1 MHGQQTMKF
10 LNGNAV
16 AKAIM
21 AESKVTEVSPKLDA
35 AFKEYMAA
43 KAKEVAV
50 K

>member
-16 AKAIM
+16 AQAIM
-21 AESKVTEVSPKLDA
+21 AERKDTEVSPKLEA
-35 AFKEYMAA
+35 AFQEYMAN
-43 KAKEVAV
+43 KAKEAAT